1 MEQKKQTKEQMEKS
15 KIELL
20 GQLNGIGISSDNLD
34 WVAEQLNQTIDEEV
48 KRQNNAPNKN
58 KFMKKSEQIEEIGTA
73 ISECLNKL
81 YETKEPLSF
90 NPFPKMYHPTD
101 DSINIPLIVDGKKI
115 IIEIKSSNY
124 DY

>member
-1 MEQKKQTKEQMEKS
+1 M
-15 KIELL
+15 IENFKDKRISIILKL
-20 GQLNGIGISSDNLD
+20 ELELTEAILN
-34 WVAEQLNQTIDEEV
+34 E
-48 KRQNNAPNKN
+48 PNKN

-101 DSINIPLIVDGKKI
+101 DSINIPFIVDGKKI

>member
-48 KRQNNAPNKN
+48 KRQNNAPNIFK
-58 KFMKKSEQIEEIGTA
+58 
-73 ISECLNKL
+73 
-81 YETKEPLSF
+81 
-90 NPFPKMYHPTD
+90 
-101 DSINIPLIVDGKKI
+101 
-115 IIEIKSSNY
+115 
-124 DY
+124 